1 MKTSKI
7 IKIQKKLTSSGLLL
21 RPVVVSGPLFDDVN
35 AEVDLE
41 IKNQCKEI
49 SRIKKALQ

>member
-1 MKTSKI
+1 MKASKI

-21 RPVVVSGPLFDDVN
+21 RPVIMSGTLFDAVN

-49 SRIKKALQ
+49 SRIKKTLQ